1 MTTHDTLI
9 DQASAVLPGPEFPP
23 FRAPH
28 LPQAL
33 KSPYV
38 PNSLYCSCGIPD
50 RGIDAQWPRTIA
62 EIKVTAVAVGASAAT
77 EVRDAIS
84 TCFSDRLIPSIMF
97 TDDDD
102 FDRRPQRRRYEEPLY
117 VQVRRQLLTIAE
129 SVCVSFSLAF
139 ARAHCT

>member
-1 MTTHDTLI
+1 
-9 DQASAVLPGPEFPP
+9 
-23 FRAPH
+23 
-28 LPQAL
+28 
-33 KSPYV
+33 
-38 PNSLYCSCGIPD
+38 
-50 RGIDAQWPRTIA
+50 
-62 EIKVTAVAVGASAAT
+62 
-77 EVRDAIS
+77 
-84 TCFSDRLIPSIMF
+84 MF